1 MLHRIHNIIKTLKVN
16 MEKNFLL
23 ILFYSASGSVKNLAH
38 AIADGAEE
46 SNIKVKIR
54 TVPKVSSKN
63 EKVDPSIPDTG
74 EIYCT
79 KDDLINCGGMAIGSP
94 TRFGSMASPMK
105 YFLDSTGDLWA
116 TNALEN
122 KPGIAFTSTSSM
134 HGGQE
139 STLFNLIT
147 FMLHQGMLIAGTPYS
162 VDELNKTKSGG
173 TPYGPTHVENFNS
186 SNELTKDEY
195 EIARKTGMRLAN
207 LIINLNG

>member
-54 TVPKVSSKN
+54 TVPRVSSKN
-63 EKVDPSIPDTG
+63 EKIDPSIPDTG

-122 KPGIAFTSTSSM
+122 KPGIAFTSTGSM

-195 EIARKTGMRLAN
+195 EIARKTGIRLAN

>member
-54 TVPKVSSKN
+54 TVPRVSSKN
-63 EKVDPSIPDTG
+63 EKVDSSIPDTG

>member
-1 MLHRIHNIIKTLKVN
+1 

-54 TVPKVSSKN
+54 TVPRVSSKN

-147 FMLHQGMLIAGTPYS
+147 FMMHQGMLIAGTPYS

-195 EIARKTGMRLAN
+195 EIARKTGIRLAN